1 MFSTF
6 GVHLFFGRGIV
17 CVFLSFMSG
26 SASVGTATHLS
37 VDSLHGVGTFF
48 QKQPIAVHPQLIY
61 TSGNNWIFYMLF
73 GLLLLIAF
81 IRFFYPSATRAVLS
95 WFSGTGFR
103 KSDDNYSKPGL
114 LVPSFLILN
123 FIITF
128 TLLVVVVRMYA
139 GGRPGNISSPIQFW
153 LFAAGGIVGFF
164 LYNQISAFLIGFVFD
179 TAGQA
184 SMQMKN
190 NAAWAYVSG
199 LFLTPMLLIYFYTLN
214 SFLLGI
220 MMAGSV
226 ILLLFKWFQT
236 VKVGLT
242 ARSFNALHLFLYL
255 CAVEIIPLLLLIK
268 VCMI

>member
-1 MFSTF
+1 MFSMF
-6 GVHLFFGRGIV
+6 GVYLFFGRGIA
-17 CVFLSFMSG
+17 CGFQNFMSG
-26 SASVGTATHLS
+26 STPVNTTNNLT

-48 QKQPIAVHPQLIY
+48 QKQPVAIYPQLIH
-61 TSGNNWIFYMLF
+61 TSGNNWVFYMLF

-123 FIITF
+123 FIITL
-128 TLLVVVVRMYA
+128 TLLVVAVRMNA
-139 GGRPGNISSPIQFW
+139 GGRPGNISSSIQFW

-164 LYNQISAFLIGFVFD
+164 LYNQISAFLIGFVFE
-179 TAGQA
+179 TAGLA

-199 LFLTPMLLIYFYTLN
+199 LFLTPLLLIYFYTLS
-214 SFLLGI
+214 SFLLGVMI
-220 MMAGSV
+220 AGLI

-242 ARSFNALHLFLYL
+242 ARNYNALHLFLYL
-255 CAVEIIPLLLLIK
+255 CAVEIIPLFLLAK
-268 VCMI
+268 VCAM

>member
-1 MFSTF
+1 MFNAFYGSLFFST
-6 GVHLFFGRGIV
+6 GIV
-17 CVFLSFMSG
+17 GRYQDIVAGTMPVY
-26 SASVGTATHLS
+26 SADNLPVN
-37 VDSLHGVGTFF
+37 SLHGVGTFF
-48 QKQPIAVHPQLIY
+48 QKQPVVINPQLIR
-61 TSGNNWIFYMLF
+61 TSGSDWIFYLLF
-73 GLLLLIAF
+73 GLLMLIAF

-128 TLLVVVVRMYA
+128 TLLVVVLRINA
-139 GGRPGNISSPIQFW
+139 GGGMDNILSSIQFW
-153 LFAAGGIVGFF
+153 MFAAGGIVGFF
-164 LYNQISAFLIGFVFD
+164 LYNQISAFLIGFIFD

-199 LFLTPMLLIYFYTLN
+199 LFLTPLLLIYFYTLN

-220 MMAGSV
+220 MMAGSI

-242 ARSFNALHLFLYL
+242 ARNFNALHLFLYL